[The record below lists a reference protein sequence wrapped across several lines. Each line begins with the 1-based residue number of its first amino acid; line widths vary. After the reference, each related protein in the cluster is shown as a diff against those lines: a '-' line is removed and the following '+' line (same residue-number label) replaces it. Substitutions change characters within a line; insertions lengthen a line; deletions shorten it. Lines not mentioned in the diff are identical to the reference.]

1 MSGQISSVHLPCQA
15 LCSGAETP
23 QGAGHTQPQNQALSC
38 LSTVWVTESEAPL
51 TSLGPTTAGRRGT
64 GKSPGPGVGQR
75 EPQEH
80 LSRGTLG
87 GGAGDIMSGVSSVT
101 PKGCR
106 LGRTTVSGI
115 PNWAIRHR
123 APIFLPPPNSF
134 LPTCPAPSLPAP
146 PLLMTPPLL
155 CLPHPT
161 TCPDFLVEAMVYAL
175 PSSQL
180 EKHFEK

>member
-155 CLPHPT
+155 HLAPPLCLARS
-161 TCPDFLVEAMVYAL
+161 CPF
-175 PSSQL
+175 SI
-180 EKHFEK
+180 